1 MRTRL
6 IIGAAGIVAIAI
18 TAAWASEKEI
28 KVSEVPA
35 KVRDAIMA
43 KFPGAKAEEASQE
56 EEDGKT
62 LYELALKT
70 SDTTIDVTAN
80 SDGEIISI
88 EKLIHEDR
96 LPKPVRDALS
106 AKYPDG
112 QLKKVEEITEKDTT
126 SYEVLVVTTTE
137 VKLDPQGQ
145 VVEEEKKKSSDAD

>member
-6 IIGAAGIVAIAI
+6 IIGVAGIVAIAI

-43 KFPGAKAEEASQE
+43 KFPGAKAEEESQE

-88 EKLIHEDR
+88 EKLIQEDR